1 MYYTQVNGLTV
12 YVMPLNLY
20 VVLLGLMSLVQ
31 YFYLS
36 DKDEDEHEPE
46 QPQEE
51 PAVMETHSLMRSAS
65 HSKTAHIS
73 RLLLEEPRHSQMPL
87 VSRLRLEGSSAV
99 SYSKMPL
106 ISRLLLEGP
115 STVIHS

>member
-1 MYYTQVNGLTV
+1 MAKFGDSEVWLPHAIKSVCSFAGIDVPGTT
-12 YVMPLNLY
+12 
-20 VVLLGLMSLVQ
+20 
-31 YFYLS
+31 FYLS

-115 STVIHS
+115 STVIHP